1 MMQQQEKLL
10 PKEVA
15 AAEEL
20 EEATDRRRNFSSD
33 DVDACP
39 LRFNRGIQGTDEQT
53 QPKFLRPK
61 YYATFRGVHISCVA
75 YSILPMTIIF
85 ILFNV

>member
-1 MMQQQEKLL
+1 MMQQQDKLL
-10 PKEVA
+10 PKAVA

-39 LRFNRGIQGTDEQT
+39 RSSFPSRYPRD
-53 QPKFLRPK
+53 
-61 YYATFRGVHISCVA
+61 
-75 YSILPMTIIF
+75 
-85 ILFNV
+85 